1 MKRSTVFTLC
11 WLLIAPGFA
20 QVSRVFLDQLSVDN
34 GLSQSEVTCILKDR
48 RGYVWLGTQDGLNRY
63 DGYRFS
69 YYKNNPFDFH
79 TLSNDQIS
87 ALFEDRTGTLWVGTD
102 NGLNRFDAPT
112 GKFVRLRDSV
122 ALARK
127 YPVLRIN
134 ALAADAQGI
143 VWAGTSRGLRRVLP
157 LPAGGYRLV
166 EHVVGQPDDLRAQ
179 IVTALRLDRRGTL
192 WVGTVNGLYV
202 ARVLNPTAPPAQQR
216 IRVENAVNP
225 AQPVFWLPNLTVRSL
240 AEDRFGTLWV
250 GTERGLARVD
260 PQTRQIITPPE
271 VAERLG
277 SSAVSSLLIDR
288 AQMLW
293 AGTWRDGIVR
303 CRIPDNTSAT
313 LIDTIQEDVL
323 AKKGLKSKGV
333 NVVYEGPDPAEDLV
347 WLGTLNAGVQLYS
360 RAKNS
365 FRPWNPSADQVRSSS
380 GSGLVFAVC
389 TDRHGALWMGSHEGL
404 LRVDRRT
411 GATRRFRHEPGNPA
425 SLRDDLVHAILEDSA
440 GTLWVGTAGGLCR
453 FDRTAER
460 FEAVRLGV
468 APLLLTGKP
477 ASERIFRLYED
488 RQRRLWIGLD
498 RSLKRLDP
506 RTGEITTYPVN
517 ESETGLHGY
526 LVEAIQE
533 DGRGN
538 LWVGTGYGLNKLDLR
553 TGKAR
558 FFKNNP
564 ADPGSPI
571 GNQILCIFRDRRG
584 QLWFCSNKG
593 LSKLVYEGGKEKFR
607 HYTEAS
613 GLPNGLVYGAL
624 EDRQGRFWLSTNLGL
639 ARFDPLEERFQNYDL
654 SDGLMGNEFNMGAFH
669 RSRDGE
675 FFFGGIGMVVSF
687 DPDRL
692 TENRHLPRV
701 VLTSFRKFDQ
711 PVAVD
716 SLMAHGGEVRLKHN
730 ENFFTLE
737 FAALDYT
744 NPQKNRYA
752 YHLEGLGGG
761 WVDNGTRRYVSF
773 SNLPPG
779 EYVLHVKA
787 SNGSGLWNEAGA
799 FRLPITIQP
808 PFWRTG
814 WFYALV
820 LTAVGL
826 IVWLTY
832 NSRVRKRV
840 KHLLEL
846 ERVALQEN
854 ERVRKMAA
862 QDLHDEF
869 GNTITRISMLTELI
883 KARLNGHGEEIAPL
897 LAKISDNSNRLY
909 QGTKDFIWAINPE
922 HDNFHEI
929 AIRLKD
935 FGDDIFDRTGVAFQ
949 AHGITDALRQ
959 ATLPMGAS
967 RHLVFLFKE
976 AMSNTLKH
984 AGATR
989 TSLGFAVHGR
999 QIEVAWS
1006 DNGRGFQPNQSG
1018 PGNGLHNIR
1027 SRAAKIGGWVE
1038 IGNPPTG
1045 GTSVIFRMMVSAT
1058 SVPQNG

>member
-11 WLLIAPGFA
+11 WLLVAPGFC

-34 GLSQSEVTCILKDR
+34 GLSQSEVTAVLKDH

-63 DGYRFS
+63 DGYGFS
-69 YYKNNPFDFH
+69 YYKNNPFDFS
-79 TLSNDQIS
+79 TLSNDQIAS
-87 ALFEDRTGTLWVGTD
+87 IFEDQTGTLWVGTG
-102 NGLNRFDAPT
+102 NGLNRFDART

-122 ALARK
+122 AAARK

-134 ALAADAQGI
+134 ALAADAQGH
-143 VWAGTSRGLRRVLP
+143 VWAGTNRGLRRVVP
-157 LPAGGYRLV
+157 LKSGDYRLV
-166 EHVVGQPDDLRAQ
+166 EYPVGQPGDARAQ
-179 IVTALRLDRRGTL
+179 VVTALLRDRRGTL
-192 WVGTVNGLYV
+192 WVGTANGLYV
-202 ARVLNPTAPPAQQR
+202 VRVQNPGAPSERQR
-216 IRVENAVNP
+216 ISVENAVDP
-225 AQPVFWLPNLTVRSL
+225 SQPVFWLPNLTVRSL

-260 PQTRQIITPPE
+260 PRTRQIITPLE

-277 SSAVSSLLIDR
+277 GTFVSSLLIDR
-288 AQMLW
+288 TQTLW
-293 AGTWRDGIVR
+293 VGTWQEGIAR
-303 CRIPDNTSAT
+303 FRIQDKTSAPF
-313 LIDTIQEDVL
+313 LDAIHEDL
-323 AKKGLKSKGV
+323 RAKKGLKSHGV
-333 NVVYEGPDPAEDLV
+333 NVIHEGPDPAEDLV
-347 WLGTLNAGVQLYS
+347 WLGTLNAGAQLYS

-365 FRPWNPSADQVRSSS
+365 FRPWNPAADQAQASSA
-380 GSGLVFAVC
+380 SGLVFAVG
-389 TDRHGALWMGSHEGL
+389 TDRYGALWLGSHEGL

-411 GATRRFRHEPGNPA
+411 GVTRRFRHEPGNPT
-425 SLRDDLVHAILEDSA
+425 SLPDDIVHAVLEDSA
-440 GTLWVGTAGGLCR
+440 GTFWVGTAGGLGR
-453 FDRTAER
+453 FDRAHER
-460 FEAVRLGV
+460 FETINLGE
-468 APLLLTGKP
+468 PPSLLPGKP
-477 ASERIFRLYED
+477 KSDRIFSLYED
-488 RQRRLWIGLD
+488 RQHILWIGTAS
-498 RSLKRLDP
+498 SLKRLDP
-506 RTGEITTYPVN
+506 RTGAVATYPVN
-517 ESETGLHGY
+517 ASDTGLHGY
-526 LVEAIQE
+526 LVEAMQE

-538 LWVGTGYGLNKLDLR
+538 LWVGTGYGLNQFDPR
-553 TGKAR
+553 TGRAK
-558 FFKNNP
+558 FFKNDP
-564 ADPGSPI
+564 ADPGSLI
-571 GNQILCIFRDRRG
+571 GDQILCILRDRQG

-593 LSKLVYEGGKEKFR
+593 LSKLVYENDRATFR

-639 ARFDPLEERFQNYDL
+639 ARFDPLEERFKNYDL
-654 SDGLMGNEFNMGAFH
+654 SDGLMGNEFNMGAYH
-669 RSRDGE
+669 RARDGE

-687 DPDRL
+687 DPARL
-692 TENRHLPRV
+692 VENRHLPRV

-711 PVAVD
+711 PLAVD
-716 SLMAHGGEVRLKHN
+716 SLMAQGGEVRLGHD

-737 FAALDYT
+737 FAALDFT

-752 YHLEGLGGG
+752 YRLEGLGGG

-787 SNGSGLWNEAGA
+787 SNGSGLWNEAGT

-808 PFWRTG
+808 PFWRTW

-820 LTAVGL
+820 LAVAGL
-826 IVWLTY
+826 SFWLSY
-832 NSRVRKRV
+832 NYRVRKRV
-840 KHLLEL
+840 RHLLEL

-854 ERVRKMAA
+854 ERVRRLAA

-922 HDNFHEI
+922 HDNFYEI

-949 AHGITDALRQ
+949 AYGITDALRA

-984 AGATR
+984 AQATQTGLR
-989 TSLGFAVHGR
+989 FAVHGR
-999 QIEVAWS
+999 QIEVTWS
-1006 DNGRGFQPNQSG
+1006 DNGRGFQADKPG
-1018 PGNGLHNIR
+1018 AGNGLQNIR
-1027 SRAAKIGGWVE
+1027 SRATKIGGWVE
-1038 IGNPPTG
+1038 IGSPPPG
-1045 GTSVIFRMMVSAT
+1045 GTEVIFRMMVPEVAVT
-1058 SVPQNG
+1058 HNG